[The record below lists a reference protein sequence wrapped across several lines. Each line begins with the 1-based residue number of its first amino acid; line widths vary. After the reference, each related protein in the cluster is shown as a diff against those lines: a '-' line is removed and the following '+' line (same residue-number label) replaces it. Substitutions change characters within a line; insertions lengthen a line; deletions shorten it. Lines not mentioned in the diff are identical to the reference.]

1 MSQWRITVFE
11 SLKSFDAP
19 RVMSLSELIEYAKDV
34 APDIN
39 ERKAG
44 LFIEQAASFG
54 LLTNVRHGIWL
65 NNNVFPTPTLSEAAH
80 RIRKGAIVSLH
91 TVLSDAGVL
100 NNFTAEIYSVV
111 PIPEAGT
118 GPKPNLGTLE
128 GGGTNF
134 HFKGIKQSVLEAG
147 DEEDRIVPMLAYDRA
162 TPEAAIVHWMYLAHA
177 RGSSMNEPDT
187 QCDMEQLD
195 LERLERLATAAGL
208 HDKVF
213 SWVERCRV
221 RETADDDQTYWQ
233 PGM

>member
-1 MSQWRITVFE
+1 MSKWRISVFE

-19 RVMSLSELIEYAKDV
+19 RVMSLADLIEYTRDV

-44 LFIEQAASFG
+44 LFIEQAVSFG

-80 RIRKGAIVSLH
+80 RIRKGAIISLH

-111 PIPEAGT
+111 SIPEAGT
-118 GPKPNLGTLE
+118 GSKPNLGTLE

-147 DEEDRIVPMLAYDRA
+147 HEDDRLVPMLAYDRA

-187 QCDMEQLD
+187 QCDIDQLD

-213 SWVERCRV
+213 SWIERCRQ
-221 RETADDDQTYWQ
+221 RTHDDDEQTYWQ